1 MKGGKRPNAVRKPI
15 EETRVTLAV
24 RVKRETKAELSD
36 MAKTGNTSIGRVIV
50 QSDRYLIDRAS
61 L

>member
-1 MKGGKRPNAVRKPI
+1 MKGDKRPNAGRKPI

-36 MAKTGNTSIGRVIV
+36 MAKSGNTSIGN
-50 QSDRYLIDRAS
+50 SK
-61 L
+61 

>member
-1 MKGGKRPNAVRKPI
+1 MTKGGKRPNAGRKPI

-36 MAKTGNTSIGRVIV
+36 MAKSSNTSIGRVIDNLV
-50 QSDRYLIDRAS
+50 NNEKEK
-61 L
+61 